1 MINRVWLTLWL
12 SMLIDGALA
21 AVAAPLAYWI
31 AVPNLGL
38 YHPLWFVAGGGI
50 SLAIAGLPFRLQQQR
65 WRYVGVNDLLNVI
78 ASAAAAVLLFWAL
91 RSATGFSA
99 PTPTFPIIHLLV
111 LTSLLALPRVAMRLR
126 RRGNPQTEGA
136 MGLLL
141 AGAGEQADLFL
152 RMIEHGQERR
162 YRVAGML
169 ATAVEDKGRRLHGH
183 AVLGLLGDLPAVMQ
197 RLRERGQAPAV
208 LVLCDAAIRG
218 AALST
223 LLEQADMLGLQLRRA
238 PHPGILLDVRNP
250 VSLREIAVEEL
261 LGRAP
266 VQLDRGPLSAM
277 TKGKCVMVTG
287 AGGTIGSELV
297 RQLSS
302 FCPARLVLLDH
313 SEFALW
319 QIETEIA
326 ATRPHVNRR
335 IVVADVRDAQRINR
349 IFAEERPEL
358 VFHAAALK
366 HVPMVEANRL
376 EGLRTNVLGTQN
388 LADACRV
395 AGSCEMVLIS
405 TDKAVNPNNVM
416 GASKRL
422 AEIYCQAQDVQSAVH
437 GGPRYSIVR
446 FGNVL
451 GSTGSVV
458 PLFSSQIARG
468 GPVTVTH
475 PEMERYFMTVPEAVG
490 LVLQASALE
499 VGDSSAVPRGSVFV
513 LDMGPPVRIL
523 ELARQMIRLA
533 GLRPGHDIEI
543 RFTGAR
549 AGERLHEELAYA
561 GENLRPTRQAGV
573 LVGTP
578 RVPDAGMV
586 EDFTERLAGA
596 LHSGDEAAAIKIMEA
611 ALFKFND
618 VPALLSVAAAD

>member
-1 MINRVWLTLWL
+1 MWR

-21 AVAAPLAYWI
+21 AIAAPLAYWV
-31 AVPNLGL
+31 AVPGVGL
-38 YHPLWFVAGGGI
+38 YHPLWFIAGGGI
-50 SLAIAGLPFRLQQQR
+50 SLAIAGLPFHLPQQR
-65 WRYVGVNDLLNVI
+65 WRYVGVNDLLNVL

-91 RSATGFSA
+91 RSAAGFAS
-99 PTPTFPIIHLLV
+99 PTPSFPIVHLLV
-111 LTSLLALPRVAMRLR
+111 LSWLLALPRLAVRLR
-126 RRGNPQTEGA
+126 RRLPQQNDGA
-136 MGLLL
+136 MTLLL

-152 RMIEHGQERR
+152 RMVEHGQERR

-169 ATAVEDKGRRLHGH
+169 SSAPGEAGRRLHGH
-183 AVLGLLGDLPAVMQ
+183 AVLGSLTDLPVVMQ
-197 RLRERGQAPAV
+197 RLRQRGQAPAV

-218 AALST
+218 AALSV

-238 PHPGILLDVRNP
+238 PHAGILLDVRNP

-266 VQLDRGPLSAM
+266 VQLDREPLAAM
-277 TKGKCVMVTG
+277 TKGRRVLVTG

-302 FCPARLVLLDH
+302 FCPSRLVLLDH

-319 QIETEIA
+319 QIETELA

-335 IVVADVRDAQRINR
+335 VAVADVRDARRIGR
-349 IFAEERPEL
+349 IFDEECPEL

-366 HVPMVEANRL
+366 HVPLVEANPL
-376 EGLRTNVLGTQN
+376 EGLRTNVLGTRN
-388 LADACRV
+388 IADACRA
-395 AGSCEMVLIS
+395 AGTREMVLIS

-422 AEIYCQAQDVQSAVH
+422 AEVYCQVQDVRSARY

-458 PLFSSQIARG
+458 PLFSAQIARG

-475 PEMERYFMTVPEAVG
+475 PDMERYFMTVPEAVG
-490 LVLQASALE
+490 LVLQASALS
-499 VGDSSAVPRGSVFV
+499 VDDADGLVPRGSVFV

-523 ELARQMIRLA
+523 DLARQMIRLA
-533 GLRPGHDIEI
+533 GLHPGQDIEI
-543 RFTGAR
+543 KFTGVR
-549 AGERLHEELAYA
+549 AGERLREELAYA
-561 GENLRPTRQAGV
+561 GENLHPTRQQGV
-573 LVGTP
+573 LIGTP
-578 RVPDAGMV
+578 HVPEAEMV
-586 EDFTERLAGA
+586 DHCLERLNHCLQGN
-596 LHSGDEAAAIKIMEA
+596 DEIAAIKIMEA
-611 ALFKFND
+611 LLFKFND
-618 VPALLSVAAAD
+618 APALLSALAAD